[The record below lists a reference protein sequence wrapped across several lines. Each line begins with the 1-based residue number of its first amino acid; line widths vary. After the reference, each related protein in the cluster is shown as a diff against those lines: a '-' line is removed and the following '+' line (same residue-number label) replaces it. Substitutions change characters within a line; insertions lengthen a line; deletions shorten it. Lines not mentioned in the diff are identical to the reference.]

1 MGVNAASPLN
11 HLVSGKIKSPCSF
24 ICPVPAS
31 SQSPTAAVLSFLRE
45 GNLKKAVSVLF
56 SSPVPF
62 PPSVYARLF
71 ILCSSNLAIFEAR
84 KLESHL
90 VTFNPDPPT
99 FLLNRAIEVYAKCGC
114 LKDARELFDEM
125 PERNGGSW
133 NAMITAYSQAG
144 RPKRALGMF
153 KSMYKSGLSASEVT
167 LAGILKASSTL
178 LDVSILKQ
186 IHGLL
191 VRTGFCRNV
200 ILGSSL
206 VDVYGKCRV
215 MSDARRMFD
224 ELPEPNSVSW
234 NVIVRRYLEMGNG
247 REAVSMFFKMFSAH
261 AKPLNYTFSNAIVAC
276 SAMLALKEGVQI
288 HGMAIKMHLEE
299 DEIIS
304 SSLIDMYVKCG
315 KLDVAQKFLELPS
328 AGNVVSW
335 TAMLSG
341 YAMMGEI
348 SRARELFDEMAE
360 RNVISW
366 NAMLAGYTRLLQWEE
381 ALKFFYLMRG
391 ETKEIDHVT
400 LGLVANICAG
410 FSDVELGKQVHGFV
424 YRNGFHLNLFV
435 GNSILDMY
443 GKCGDLRNARC
454 WFHQMGRVRDQVSW
468 NSLLTSYARHRMS
481 EQAMDFFAEMQ
492 WEATPSKFTFGT
504 LLAACANIF
513 AHVHGKQIHGFMI
526 RKGYE
531 IDIVVKGALVDMYS
545 KCRNLEYAVKVF
557 RETGSWDVILWNSLI
572 LGCYHNRE
580 TKLVFELFKSMEKE
594 GIRPDHITLH
604 GVLLACI
611 SEGLVDLGTRIFDS
625 ISEVYFTFPRM
636 EHYECMIELYSRF
649 GRKNELE
656 KFLKTAPFELT
667 VAMLKRVCDAC
678 REHGWP
684 ELEKWAAHL
693 LADKSP

>member
-1 MGVNAASPLN
+1 MGVNAASALNPLF
-11 HLVSGKIKSPCSF
+11 SGKIKSPSS
-24 ICPVPAS
+24 ICPAS
-31 SQSPTAAVLSFLRE
+31 SKSPTSAILSLLRE

-62 PPSVYARLF
+62 PPSLYARLF
-71 ILCSSNLAIFEAR
+71 ILCSSNLAIVEAR

-90 VTFNPDPPT
+90 VTFNTDPPT

-153 KSMYKSGLSASEVT
+153 KSMYKSGFSSSEVT
-167 LAGILKASSTL
+167 FAGTLKACSTL
-178 LDVSILKQ
+178 LEISILKQ
-186 IHGLL
+186 IHGLI
-191 VRTGFCRNV
+191 VRTGFCSNV

-224 ELPEPNSVSW
+224 DLPEPNSVSW
-234 NVIVRRYLEMGNG
+234 NVIVRRYLEMGDG
-247 REAVSMFFKMFSAH
+247 KEAVSMFFKMFSAN

-276 SAMLALKEGVQI
+276 SSVLALKEGMQI
-288 HGMAIKMHLEE
+288 HGMAIKMRLEE

-304 SSLIDMYVKCG
+304 SSLIDMYVKCR
-315 KLDVAQKFLELPS
+315 KLDIAQKFLKLPG
-328 AGNVVSW
+328 AGSVVSW

-341 YAMMGEI
+341 YAMIGEI
-348 SRARELFDEMAE
+348 GRAWELFVGMPG

-391 ETKEIDHVT
+391 ETKEMDHVT
-400 LGLVANICAG
+400 LGLMANVCAG

-424 YRNGFHLNLFV
+424 YRNGYHSNLFV
-435 GNSILDMY
+435 GNSLLDMY
-443 GKCGDLRNARC
+443 GKCGDLRTARC

-481 EQAMDFFAEMQ
+481 EQAMDVFAEMQ

-513 AHVHGKQIHGFMI
+513 ALNHGKQIHGFMI

-531 IDIVVKGALVDMYS
+531 IDLVVKGALVDMYS
-545 KCRNLEYAVKVF
+545 KCRNLDSAIKVF
-557 RETGSWDVILWNSLI
+557 RETASRDVVLWNSLI
-572 LGCYHNRE
+572 LGCYHNRQ
-580 TKLVFELFKSMEKE
+580 TKLVFELFKSMKEE

-604 GVLLACI
+604 GVLLACV
-611 SEGLVDLGTRIFDS
+611 SEGLVDLGTKVFDS
-625 ISEVYFTFPRM
+625 MSKVYLTIPRM
-636 EHYECMIELYSRF
+636 EHYECMIELYSHF
-649 GRKNELE
+649 GREEELE
-656 KFLKTAPFELT
+656 KFMEMAPFELT
-667 VAMLKRVCDAC
+667 VAMLTRVCDAC

-684 ELEKWAAHL
+684 ELEKWAAQL
-693 LADKSP
+693 LAGKSP